1 MSGGTVPET
10 PASTKAGATQPGPD
24 PDGNFVELL
33 RATPIFSQFS
43 ETDLRALSDR
53 LSERNYSRGDTL
65 WRAGD
70 QGDELLIVVSGRL
83 DVWGLDQSGAEVL
96 VGRIEPG
103 ECVGEMAL
111 ILDERRSA
119 TVTCSRTARVLVL
132 EKPEFRRVVRDDVTL
147 LANLAAPLSR
157 RAASLARRRPV
168 ARGTIVVGVVADPGI
183 SGASLV
189 AAAVA
194 ELAEEQLGC
203 KTLLARMGG
212 SGLSIRSIVS
222 GKGLSKR
229 QTDSGGGSSVID
241 VAVDG
246 TLSGEEL
253 ASTVDALLSHMGDDN
268 IRLLVVDLPP
278 IPREAVELAASACEY
293 VVQITDQPGP
303 AIASAARVLQVVNR
317 RNSSMPPLALNHCE
331 PFVLPDVP
339 EFAAAQRPVRPLALV
354 DRRHPASRV
363 LGRLVRK
370 ILGATVGIALGGGAA
385 FGIAHIGVLYAL
397 DEAGIP
403 VDLVAGTSMGSIVA
417 IGYAG
422 GMTGADLR
430 GVAKELGNVRRALGA
445 VDISLSGT
453 GLMDG
458 RKMVNTFAGLLPITG
473 FDELVLPCRTVATD
487 IQSGERVV
495 IGTGRL
501 DAAFRASSS
510 IPLLFA
516 PASHEGRFLVDGAIV
531 DPVPADVVEEMGADM
546 VIAVN
551 VVPELDRNVKTAMSK
566 ASEVISRLNPLA
578 SFSEG
583 VGAPHVMDIFM
594 NSLQI
599 TQHELGKFKGLA
611 ADIRVDVDLAGF
623 TWVDFTRATDIVAK
637 GAAATALM
645 LPQIQSAYQAKIE
658 GR

>member
-1 MSGGTVPET
+1 MVPE
-10 PASTKAGATQPGPD
+10 PPGGAGTGAGEPGPD
-24 PDGNFVELL
+24 RDGRFVELL

-43 ETDLRALSDR
+43 ETDLMALSDR
-53 LSERNYSRGDTL
+53 LSERTYSRGDTL

-70 QGDELLIVVSGRL
+70 EGHELLIVASGRL
-83 DVWGLDQSGAEVL
+83 DVWGLDRSGAEVL
-96 VGRIEPG
+96 VGRVEPG

-147 LANLAAPLSR
+147 LANLAGPLSR

-168 ARGTIVVGVVADPGI
+168 ARGTIVVGVVAEPGVP
-183 SGASLV
+183 GASLV
-189 AAAVA
+189 AAAVS
-194 ELAEEQLGC
+194 ELAQEQLGC
-203 KTLLARMGG
+203 KTLLARMGD
-212 SGLSIRSIVS
+212 SGASVRSIVS

-229 QTDSGGGSSVID
+229 KTDSGEGPSVID

-246 TLSGEEL
+246 SLSGEGL
-253 ASTVDALLSHMGDDN
+253 ASTVDALLNQMGES
-268 IRLLVVDLPP
+268 IRLLVIDLPP
-278 IPREAVELAASACEY
+278 IPRGAVELAASACEY

-303 AIASAARVLQVVNR
+303 SIASGARVLQVVNR
-317 RNSSMPPLALNHCE
+317 HSSSTPPMALNHCE
-331 PFVLPDVP
+331 PFVVPDVP
-339 EFAAAQRPVRPLALV
+339 EFAAVRRPTRPLTLI
-354 DRRHPASRV
+354 DSGHPASRV

-397 DEAGIP
+397 DQAGIP

-430 GVAKELGNVRRALGA
+430 AVAKELGNVRNALGA

-458 RKMVNTFAGLLPITG
+458 RKMVSTFAGLLPITG

-510 IPLLFA
+510 IPMLFA
-516 PASHEGRFLVDGAIV
+516 PARHEGRFLVDGAIV
-531 DPVPADVVEEMGADM
+531 DPVPADVAGEMGADM

-578 SFSEG
+578 SLSEG
-583 VGAPHVMDIFM
+583 VGAPHVLDIFM

-599 TQHELGKFKGLA
+599 TQHELGKFKGLT
-611 ADIRVDVDLAGF
+611 ADVRVDVDLAEF
-623 TWVDFTRATDIVAK
+623 TWVDFTRAVDIVAK
-637 GAAATALM
+637 GATATTLM

>member
-1 MSGGTVPET
+1 MTPDAPE
-10 PASTKAGATQPGPD
+10 PD
-24 PDGNFVELL
+24 DTDPEANFIELL

-43 ETDLRALSDR
+43 EKDLTALSDR
-53 LSERNYSRGDTL
+53 LSERAYARGDTL

-70 QGDELLIVVSGRL
+70 EGDELLIVVSGRL
-83 DVWGLDQSGAEVL
+83 DVWGLDQNGDEAL
-96 VGRIEPG
+96 VGRIGPG

-132 EKPEFRRVVRDDVTL
+132 EKPDFRRVVRHDVTM
-147 LANLAAPLSR
+147 LANLAGPLSR

-168 ARGTIVVGVVADPGI
+168 ARGTIVVGVVAEPGV

-189 AAAVA
+189 AAAIA
-194 ELAEEQLGC
+194 ELAHEQLGC
-203 KTLLARMGG
+203 NTLLARFGE
-212 SGLSIRSIVS
+212 SGASVRSIAS
-222 GKGLSKR
+222 GKGLSKQR
-229 QTDSGGGSSVID
+229 TDSGGGPPVID
-241 VAVDG
+241 VAMDG
-246 TLSGEEL
+246 SAVGEEL
-253 ASTVDALLSHMGDDN
+253 ASTVDALLAKMGESL
-268 IRLLVVDLPP
+268 RLLVIDLPP
-278 IPREAVELAASACEY
+278 VPRDAVDLAASACEY
-293 VVQITDQPGP
+293 VVQITDQPSP
-303 AIASAARVLQVVNR
+303 AVTSAARVFQVVNR
-317 RNSSMPPLALNHCE
+317 RQSSLPPIDLNHCE

-339 EFAAAQRPVRPLALV
+339 EFAAALRPSRPLALI
-354 DRRHPASRV
+354 DSRHPASRV
-363 LGRLVRK
+363 LGRLTRK
-370 ILGATVGIALGGGAA
+370 IMGATVGIALGGGAA
-385 FGIAHIGVLYAL
+385 FGIAHIGVLHAL

-430 GVAKELGNVRRALGA
+430 GVAKELGNIRNTLGA
-445 VDISLSGT
+445 IDVSLSGT

-458 RKMVNTFAGLLPITG
+458 RRMVKTFTGLLPITG

-510 IPLLFA
+510 IPMLFA
-516 PASHEGRFLVDGAIV
+516 PARHEDRFLVDGAIV
-531 DPVPADVVEEMGADM
+531 DPVPADVVEEMGADL

-551 VVPELDRNVKTAMSK
+551 VVPELDRNVRTAMSK
-566 ASEVISRLNPLA
+566 ASEVLSRLNPLA
-578 SFSEG
+578 SFGEG
-583 VGAPHVMDIFM
+583 VGAPHVLDIFM

-599 TQHELGKFKGLA
+599 TQHELGKFKGLT
-611 ADIRVDVDLAGF
+611 ADIRVDVELAEF
-623 TWVDFTRATDIVAK
+623 TWVDFTRAADIVDK
-637 GAAATALM
+637 GAAAAKLM

-658 GR
+658 GQ